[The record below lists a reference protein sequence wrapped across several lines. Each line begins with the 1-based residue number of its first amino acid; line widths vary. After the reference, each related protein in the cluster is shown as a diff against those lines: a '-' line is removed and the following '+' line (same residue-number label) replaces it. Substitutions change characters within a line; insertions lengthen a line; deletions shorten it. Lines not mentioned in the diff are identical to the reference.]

1 MASAPTNEPEPEPGV
16 DPGSEPRLGEQLDA
30 LLETRLARRVVAVTL
45 GGLLVLGA
53 LAWWVFVMPYDS
65 GGAAGITCGA
75 TLDVMEGPAGEE
87 MLARY
92 EEGCD
97 RAQASRRNT
106 ALVIAAV
113 VVVAAATVTTWPSGR
128 LTDGP
133 DGSRRPDGLAG
144 TDGPDDDPT
153 GASELVRL
161 GLVTPDG
168 RPLAEGEAP
177 PVPAVD
183 VTPAA
188 TELDPELLDGPAGEL
203 IRLGLI
209 DPADVTAP
217 PSGGE
222 GDEGPDAPSD
232 ENP

>member
-1 MASAPTNEPEPEPGV
+1 MASAPTNEPEPVPGAAPEP
-16 DPGSEPRLGEQLDA
+16 EPRLGEQLDL
-30 LLETRLARRVVAVTL
+30 LLETRLARRIVAVTL

-65 GGAAGITCGA
+65 GGPTSITCGA
-75 TLDVMEGPAGEE
+75 TLDVVEGPVGEQ
-87 MLARY
+87 MLERY

-97 RAQASRRNT
+97 RAEASRRNT

-133 DGSRRPDGLAG
+133 DGSRRTHGSDGA
-144 TDGPDDDPT
+144 DGPDDDPT

-177 PVPAVD
+177 PARPAAP
-183 VTPAA
+183 TPAA
-188 TELDPELLDGPAGEL
+188 PEVDPELLEGPAGEL

-209 DPADVTAP
+209 DPADVPAP
-217 PSGGE
+217 PADGGAGE
-222 GDEGPDAPSD
+222 ASRAATDQDP
-232 ENP
+232 